1 MFISI
6 IIGIIIFYKVIIPF
20 IHNQYHSSTEKRIT
34 KGLLSMSFWQILF
47 GSLVCVYAL
56 QVEPVYKQT
65 DEDVSSFVQEYS
77 VVGDLVNEY
86 TGINTTSNFNY
97 LMSEADSLHTFAIIF
112 IIITVVFSSA
122 TVIGSI
128 GRKLDRR
135 IVEGLA
141 ILNTLAC
148 CWIAKSS
155 TDLYE
160 MIIRDGVT
168 LQTVAWIGRLL
179 GTDIY
184 STMDLIIRSVWILPL
199 ILIIKHFYYHK
210 TLNEYYAWV
219 VLQSRFIKQQDENK
233 EQEQPSPQT
242 AASSINPIEYSNT
255 PTEGNNSELITGDIS
270 STNQQSEVIKSPNET
285 ITSSDIQESTPQ
297 TNENVCNDSIKA
309 SVKKQ
314 SKSSYIGFAIGGI
327 AIIIIAISVVWQCT
341 KDEDVMPTLQ
351 QEKMNTITGATQQH
365 STQSTSDIYKQ
376 RSNAIIQELTAK
388 YGNKI
393 QVDHKYPELSQ
404 YCTFRLKG
412 EDDYGF
418 PYLLIYDLDRKEL
431 KQFDTEALPTN
442 NAGEV
447 LLINYDVLINQE
459 NNTLLISGNNGANS
473 IGHIEYVLELNP
485 SNWQIRELCS
495 GRAITK
501 NDDGYIAHRMVMTK
515 FIDCNATSE
524 YAFVDI
530 HYDLQGR
537 LIAPSYNGNTYY
549 LKGQINNKYPI
560 TMQLSMQGDKIYG
573 KYYYDKNGSDSCLH
587 LYGGVSDS
595 GDVVLLEFNNKG
607 EQTGDFKGRFTSDSF
622 YGTFVNYKGIEMPFE
637 LQKDNHNVV
646 PQETT
651 LKKYHNSRFGYNV
664 LYPSSFSNIYES
676 ENGDGCRFSKD
687 SHTCLIVYGMHN
699 VLNETIEDKYNEYR
713 SKSPVYYRLKDN
725 WFVVSD
731 YTENGDIFYLKTVL
745 KDGVFITAELH
756 YPNNEKEYY
765 SKLISKIFTNL
776 PN

>member
-1 MFISI
+1 MIIFISI
-6 IIGIIIFYKVIIPF
+6 IIGIVIFYQVIIPF
-20 IHNQYHSSTEKRIT
+20 IHNQYYPSTEKRIT
-34 KGLLSMSFWQILF
+34 KGLLSMSFWQIVF
-47 GSLVCVYAL
+47 GSLVCAYAL
-56 QVEPVYKQT
+56 KVEPVYKQT

-77 VVGDLVNEY
+77 IVGDLVNEY

-97 LMSEADSLHTFAIIF
+97 LMSEADSLHTFAVIF
-112 IIITVVFSSA
+112 IIITIVFSLV
-122 TVIGSI
+122 TVIGCL

-160 MIIRDGVT
+160 MIIRDGAT
-168 LQTVAWIGRLL
+168 LQTIAWIGRLL

-184 STMDLIIRSVWILPL
+184 STMDWIIRIIWLCPL
-199 ILIIKHFYYHK
+199 ILIIKHYYYHK
-210 TLNEYYAWV
+210 TLNEYYALV
-219 VLQSRFIKQQDENK
+219 VPQSGCI
-233 EQEQPSPQT
+233 
-242 AASSINPIEYSNT
+242 Y
-255 PTEGNNSELITGDIS
+255 
-270 STNQQSEVIKSPNET
+270 
-285 ITSSDIQESTPQ
+285 
-297 TNENVCNDSIKA
+297 
-309 SVKKQ
+309 
-314 SKSSYIGFAIGGI
+314 
-327 AIIIIAISVVWQCT
+327 
-341 KDEDVMPTLQ
+341 Q
-351 QEKMNTITGATQQH
+351 QEKNKAGEQSKPTYIGLAIGSVAFVIIAVFIVYQYTDNEDAMPIPQQAQQEVENSATKH
-365 STQSTSDIYKQ
+365 YHTQSTTNTYEQ
-376 RSNAIIQELTAK
+376 RSNAIIQELTTK
-388 YGNKI
+388 YGDQI

-765 SKLISKIFTNL
+765 SKLISKIFTNF

>member
-1 MFISI
+1 
-6 IIGIIIFYKVIIPF
+6 
-20 IHNQYHSSTEKRIT
+20 
-34 KGLLSMSFWQILF
+34 MSFWQILF

-77 VVGDLVNEY
+77 VVGDLVNEH

-112 IIITVVFSSA
+112 IIITVIFSLA
-122 TVIGSI
+122 IVIGSI

-135 IVEGLA
+135 IIEGLA

-148 CWIAKSS
+148 CWICKSS

-168 LQTVAWIGRLL
+168 LQTIAWIGRLL

-199 ILIIKHFYYHK
+199 ILIIKQFYYHK
-210 TLNEYYAWV
+210 TLNEYYALV
-219 VLQSRFIKQQDENK
+219 VPQSSFIKRQEENK
-233 EQEQPSPQT
+233 AEE
-242 AASSINPIEYSNT
+242 
-255 PTEGNNSELITGDIS
+255 
-270 STNQQSEVIKSPNET
+270 
-285 ITSSDIQESTPQ
+285 
-297 TNENVCNDSIKA
+297 
-309 SVKKQ
+309 Q
-314 SKSSYIGFAIGGI
+314 SKSPYIGFAIGGI
-327 AIIIIAISVVWQCT
+327 AVIIIAVFVVWQCT
-341 KDEDVMPTLQ
+341 KNENVIPTLQ
-351 QEKMNTITGATQQH
+351 QEEVNSITDATQQH
-365 STQSTSDIYKQ
+365 STQSTSDTYEQ
-376 RSNAIIQELTAK
+376 RSNAIIQELTTK
-388 YGNKI
+388 YGDKI

-412 EDDYGF
+412 EGDYGF

-473 IGHIEYVLELNP
+473 IGHIECVLELNP

-756 YPNNEKEYY
+756 YPNNEKGYY
-765 SKLISKIFTNL
+765 SKLISKIFINF